1 MVKWISFALQLLAL
15 KKNFTQSS
23 SALDYVQKT
32 AQAARSYFLF
42 TLGCIVASVFL
53 LISLVVAIIGVGLQI
68 ESTGTIRFTGLMISA
83 VLFLAISIFFI
94 VISSVALVIQKQRL
108 IEKQRLAEQA
118 RAKEPSLGHFIEEIL
133 KQILVNLAQP
143 KTPAPAADQK
153 AENKS

>member
-15 KKNFTQSS
+15 KKTFTQSS

-68 ESTGTIRFTGLMISA
+68 ESTGTISFTGLMISA
-83 VLFLAISIFFI
+83 VLFLAISIFFF

-143 KTPAPAADQK
+143 KKPTPEADQK
-153 AENKS
+153 AENNS